1 MATIDSFT
9 LANSKRYL
17 SDSVLPLGIL
27 FIVAMM
33 VLPLPTVLLDIFF
46 SLNILLSLLVLMVA
60 IHTFRPLDFSS
71 FPALLLVATVLR
83 LALNVAST
91 RVVLAE
97 GHTGTDA
104 AGRVIEAFGAFV
116 IAGNFAVG
124 GEKTTAAA

>member
-71 FPALLLVATVLR
+71 FPLCCSLR
-83 LALNVAST
+83 
-91 RVVLAE
+91 RCC
-97 GHTGTDA
+97 GWP
-104 AGRVIEAFGAFV
+104 
-116 IAGNFAVG
+116 
-124 GEKTTAAA
+124 

>member
-1 MATIDSFT
+1 MATLDILPIAQT
-9 LANSKRYL
+9 RKYL
-17 SDSVLPLGIL
+17 SEAILPLGIL

-33 VLPLPTVLLDIFF
+33 VLPLPTFLLDVFF
-46 SLNILLSLLVLMVA
+46 SLNILLSLLILMVA

-71 FPALLLVATVLR
+71 FPSLLLVATVLR

-91 RVVLAE
+91 RIVLAN

-104 AGRVIEAFGAFV
+104 AGQVIEAFGEFV

-124 GEKTTAAA
+124 IFVFTI